1 MQLSTAIEKR
11 QIRIDE
17 EEYEKTQ
24 LKEKLDEEVWED
36 LEFEVD
42 TDNNE
47 ENNIQNGIELDS
59 KHVNVLGL
67 GEDI

>member
-11 QIRIDE
+11 QIRI
-17 EEYEKTQ
+17 YEKQQ